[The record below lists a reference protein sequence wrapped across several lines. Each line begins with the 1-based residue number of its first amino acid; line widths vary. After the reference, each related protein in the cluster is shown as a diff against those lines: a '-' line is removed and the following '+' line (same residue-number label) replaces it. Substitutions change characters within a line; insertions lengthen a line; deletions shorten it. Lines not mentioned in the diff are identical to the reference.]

1 MFIQSFP
8 RVYQSATFQASRLPS
23 ICTFETVENF
33 NNSLT
38 PSWRCT
44 QPGVLQKIKKCLP
57 SECNVSSIFEASPLI
72 KSVIRVLRSVPTRL
86 SICYEG
92 YAYNLRKVNMFIHCD
107 TEASLLSFTRVMP
120 LLIIHCAMFAFVFLS
135 CQENLSRFAHRK
147 RFYFQGCRSYS
158 ASSVLSCF
166 GSNRMAFYF
175 ILFLWLSR
183 ISYQFLQR
191 ICNGAAR
198 RNVASSKRPILVDQK
213 SESAKNRVFAPRGT
227 QRTNGWANL
236 IFP

>member
-44 QPGVLQKIKKCLP
+44 RPGVLQKIKKCLP

-72 KSVIRVLRSVPTRL
+72 KSVTRVLRSVPTRCL

-92 YAYNLRKVNMFIHCD
+92 YAYNLRKVNMFIHCG

-120 LLIIHCAMFAFVFLS
+120 LLIIHCAMFLRSCFFRVKKTCLDSHTGNAFTSKDAVATVLARFLAALAPIEWHS
-135 CQENLSRFAHRK
+135 ILSYFSD
-147 RFYFQGCRSYS
+147 FQGFRI
-158 ASSVLSCF
+158 
-166 GSNRMAFYF
+166 NFYNVYATVS
-175 ILFLWLSR
+175 LEETSR
-183 ISYQFLQR
+183 
-191 ICNGAAR
+191 R
-198 RNVASSKRPILVDQK
+198 RNVRSSSIGRAS
-213 SESAKNRVFAPRGT
+213 
-227 QRTNGWANL
+227 
-236 IFP
+236 

>member
-1 MFIQSFP
+1 M
-8 RVYQSATFQASRLPS
+8 
-23 ICTFETVENF
+23 
-33 NNSLT
+33 
-38 PSWRCT
+38 
-44 QPGVLQKIKKCLP
+44 
-57 SECNVSSIFEASPLI
+57 
-72 KSVIRVLRSVPTRL
+72 LRSVPTRL

-92 YAYNLRKVNMFIHCD
+92 YAYNLRKANMFIHCS

-158 ASSVLSCF
+158 ASSVLNCF
-166 GSNRMAFYF
+166 GSNRITFYF

-183 ISYQFLQR
+183 ISYQFLQH
-191 ICNGAAR
+191 ICNSVAR
-198 RNVASSKRPILVDQK
+198 TNVASSKRLIRVDRK
-213 SESAKNRVFAPRGT
+213 IELAKNCLFVPRGT
-227 QRTNGWANL
+227 QWTNGWANL